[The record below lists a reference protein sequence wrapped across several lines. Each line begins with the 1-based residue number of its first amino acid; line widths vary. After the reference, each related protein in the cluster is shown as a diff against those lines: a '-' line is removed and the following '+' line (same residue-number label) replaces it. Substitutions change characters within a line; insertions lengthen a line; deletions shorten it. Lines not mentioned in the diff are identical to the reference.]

1 MFALSDEKDKDFQ
14 KSWHDDHN
22 TICNK
27 CEKLKNVFEEI
38 ENKCK
43 ETVQSD
49 SEIREDLLYDINNSK
64 TSIGNWKA
72 HILRSENQD
81 RAKQDVLKSVNSN
94 TILVLLDWAMKFTQ
108 LKYREKQSDCYAKRG
123 LNWHISTVV
132 SLNNAG
138 KLELTSYAH
147 LFDSCTQDWFAVL
160 SIIENL
166 LSNVKANTPSITK
179 AYLRS
184 DEAGCYHNNFIIAA
198 LTDVSKRVGIQVE
211 RYDFSNMART
221 FVTEYCAH

>member
-1 MFALSDEKDKDFQ
+1 M
-14 KSWHDDHN
+14 
-22 TICNK
+22 
-27 CEKLKNVFEEI
+27 FEEI

-49 SEIREDLLYDINNSK
+49 SEIREDLLYYINNSK

-108 LKYREKQSDCYAKRG
+108 LKYREKQSDWYAKRG
-123 LNWHISTVV
+123 LNWHISTAV

-138 KLELTSYAH
+138 KLELTSNAH

-166 LSNVKANTPSITK
+166 LSNVKVNTPSITK

-211 RYDFSNMART
+211 RYDFSEPQHGKDLCDRILCPLKTSIRKFCNEGNDITTAAQMR
-221 FVTEYCAH
+221 